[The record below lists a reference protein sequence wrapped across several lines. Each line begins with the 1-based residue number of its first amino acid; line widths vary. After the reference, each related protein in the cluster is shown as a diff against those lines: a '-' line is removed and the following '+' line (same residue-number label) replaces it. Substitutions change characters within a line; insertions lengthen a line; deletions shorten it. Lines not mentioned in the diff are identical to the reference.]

1 MEEVTV
7 VLEQDLQAVRLI
19 IPDRTEQRCAA
30 IFICAFDQVL
40 INAKLAK
47 DLRHLVMAIG
57 DGLVE
62 SVAASLVLNAYITS
76 HCQVE
81 LNESYIAKHRRLQ
94 DVGFRV
100 GLYFLSLPRCFV
112 LIVGLACVV
121 LFLLPVLQ
129 EANLFLVRVGVE
141 VSRELPLECICAR
154 DVKEKETFF
163 CCLSLPFQ
171 NLP

>member
-1 MEEVTV
+1 VQASVTLFIAMEEVTV
-7 VLEQDLQAVRLI
+7 VLEQDL

-76 HCQVE
+76 YCQVE
-81 LNESYIAKHRRLQ
+81 LNEGYIAKHRRLQ
-94 DVGFRV
+94 DIGF
-100 GLYFLSLPRCFV
+100 
-112 LIVGLACVV
+112 
-121 LFLLPVLQ
+121 
-129 EANLFLVRVGVE
+129 
-141 VSRELPLECICAR
+141 
-154 DVKEKETFF
+154 
-163 CCLSLPFQ
+163 
-171 NLP
+171 